1 MIGLLRAGLLGFV
14 LLTVVY
20 LLVSVYSRSTR
31 REALEKEWDT
41 DPANEG
47 RLPDE
52 RTAFIE
58 LGMERWRHSF
68 RRKMIVLV
76 YIVPLVVAV
85 ATAYLVNWK

>member
-1 MIGLLRAGLLGFV
+1 MIGLFRAGSLGFV
-14 LLTVVY
+14 ILTVVY
-20 LLVSVYSRSTR
+20 LLVSIYARSTQ

-58 LGMERWRHSF
+58 AGMEAWRHSF
-68 RRKMIVLV
+68 RRRAILLV
-76 YIVPLVVAV
+76 YIVPLVVAGV
-85 ATAYLVNWK
+85 TVYLVNYN

>member
-14 LLTVVY
+14 LLTVIY
-20 LLVSVYSRSTR
+20 LLVSVYARSTR

-52 RTAFIE
+52 RAAFIE
-58 LGMERWRHSF
+58 GGMEVWRHSF
-68 RRKMIVLV
+68 RRRMILLV
-76 YIVPLVVAV
+76 YIVPLVVAAV
-85 ATAYLVNWK
+85 TVYLVNYN

>member
-1 MIGLLRAGLLGFV
+1 MIALFRAGLLGFV
-14 LLTVVY
+14 VLTVVY
-20 LLVSVYSRSTR
+20 LLVSVYSRSIR
-31 REALEKEWDT
+31 RERLEKEWDT

-58 LGMERWRHSF
+58 GGMEAWRHSF

-85 ATAYLVNWK
+85 VTVYLINWK

>member
-1 MIGLLRAGLLGFV
+1 MIALLRAGLLGFV
-14 LLTVVY
+14 VLTVVY
-20 LLVSVYSRSTR
+20 LLVSVYSRSIR
-31 REALEKEWDT
+31 RERLEKEWDT

-58 LGMERWRHSF
+58 GGMEAWRHSF

-85 ATAYLVNWK
+85 VTVYLVNYN

>member
-1 MIGLLRAGLLGFV
+1 MIGLIRLAVVGFV

-20 LLVSVYSRSTR
+20 VLVSIYSRSVR
-31 REALEKEWDT
+31 HERLEKEWDT

-58 LGMERWRHSF
+58 AGMQAYRHSL
-68 RRKMIVLV
+68 RRRLIVLV
-76 YIVPLVVAV
+76 YVVPLAAAAV
-85 ATAYLVNWK
+85 TAYLVNW